1 MGDSIQLIFLGFIGL
16 ILLYFLVSVVRAN
29 KVGKTS
35 LNFQDEARQSAEKL
49 LASVAET
56 KSIAFRAKGEATG
69 CESLA
74 GISSGVLPRSNRP
87 AFACCTPPHCLK
99 KNGTRA
105 A

>member
-35 LNFQDEARQSAEKL
+35 LNFQDEARQRAEKL

-56 KSIAFRAKGEATG
+56 NQLLRELIATVRDK
-69 CESLA
+69 
-74 GISSGVLPRSNRP
+74 R
-87 AFACCTPPHCLK
+87 
-99 KNGTRA
+99 
-105 A
+105 